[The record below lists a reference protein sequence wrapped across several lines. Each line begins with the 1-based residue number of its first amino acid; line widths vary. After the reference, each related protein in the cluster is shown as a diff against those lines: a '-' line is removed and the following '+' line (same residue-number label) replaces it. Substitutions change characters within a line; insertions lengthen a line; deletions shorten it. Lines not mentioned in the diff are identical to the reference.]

1 VKSGNSDEGS
11 EERREH
17 EKHRDEQQAASQEH
31 GGEELVLGFPNAGAD
46 RAHEPQEEDAAE
58 RHQAKRELDL
68 AAAACLGQPRTGVMR
83 VGGHDP
89 AEQDDNEPEQD
100 GKDNPG
106 QAGSTR
112 RPEHSWRNL
121 ICRPTRHV
129 THPES

>member
-1 VKSGNSDEGS
+1 MRAPKSAENTKSIAMNSS
-11 EERREH
+11 PLPRNTVARNLSSVSPMREP
-17 EKHRDEQQAASQEH
+17 A
-31 GGEELVLGFPNAGAD
+31 

-121 ICRPTRHV
+121 ICRPTRHI